1 MPGSPS
7 SCLEFLV
14 LRMRH
19 KRVRATENPLR
30 DSLVNGREKA
40 KMIVIVEA
48 SAKNLERQQ
57 LSLRR
62 RIVFRKGGLRKRQNA
77 IKRKRVCI
85 PSRMISHSPE
95 ETQQVR
101 SS

>member
-1 MPGSPS
+1 MPDSPS

-19 KRVRATENPLR
+19 KSVCATENPLS
-30 DSLVNGREKA
+30 DSLVNGRETSKT
-40 KMIVIVEA
+40 IIIVEA

-62 RIVFRKGGLRKRQNA
+62 RIVFRKGRLRKLQDAA
-77 IKRKRVCI
+77 I
-85 PSRMISHSPE
+85 
-95 ETQQVR
+95 T
-101 SS
+101 